1 MSQNDIIEAKKVWDK
16 VKKVIEN
23 GDIVREVIGRIRYT
37 NFPSKNFNEIAHIRP
52 HAQNAA
58 DTLPLPILDKVT
70 RQLEYTKQSFWL
82 NNSYIRDV
90 IYPD

>member
-1 MSQNDIIEAKKVWDK
+1 MTQIDIKESKKVWDK
-16 VKKVIEN
+16 VKSVISN
-23 GDIVREVIGRIRYT
+23 GDIVSEVIDGVRHT
-37 NFPSKNFNEIAHIRP
+37 NFPNKGFNRIAHIRP

-58 DTLPLPILDKVT
+58 DTLPLPFRDRVT
-70 RQLEYTKQSFWL
+70 KQMEYTKQSFWL

>member
-1 MSQNDIIEAKKVWDK
+1 MASPNFWDK

-23 GDIVREVIGRIRYT
+23 GDIVREVIGGIRHT

-52 HAQNAA
+52 HAKNAA

-90 IYPD
+90 IFPD